1 MEELSA
7 EVRAKGEELRAQQE
21 EARAVTVQCERLK
34 EEVNAY
40 KGRCANLQRD
50 VQVSQGYLEKV
61 TVDSAGQTEQFGY
74 LRDRVRSLEGDLERA
89 LRDKTDAAC
98 EAKRLQAANEGLER
112 QLQEAKVS
120 QIRV

>member
-7 EVRAKGEELRAQQE
+7 EVRAKTDELRAQQE
-21 EARAVTVQCERLK
+21 QSRELTVQCERLK

-61 TVDSAGQTEQFGY
+61 SSDSAG
-74 LRDRVRSLEGDLERA
+74 
-89 LRDKTDAAC
+89 
-98 EAKRLQAANEGLER
+98 
-112 QLQEAKVS
+112 
-120 QIRV
+120 